1 MLHGAELP
9 RRAQLSRPIALRV
22 LPAAQKGC
30 ASRYGWEAG
39 FLQTAW
45 RAHGRTMLLTD
56 PLLVPASPSPFR
68 ALVVDDERLLRGLV
82 RRALLRAGFEVTEA
96 AEGHAALT
104 LVRAQPFDL
113 VLSDVEMPVMDGVE
127 LLARISGEYPK
138 LPVILLSGSFQL
150 GFEQTPADLGAFE
163 LLRKP
168 FSLKVVQE
176 AALRAVAAGGTATP
190 RLPAAEPVAD
200 TNGSFGW
207 RRLATRA
214 AGLSQRG

>member
-1 MLHGAELP
+1 
-9 RRAQLSRPIALRV
+9 
-22 LPAAQKGC
+22 
-30 ASRYGWEAG
+30 
-39 FLQTAW
+39 LQTAW

-150 GFEQTPADLGAFE
+150 GSEQTPADLGAFE

-176 AALRAVAAGGTATP
+176 AALRAVAGGTATP
-190 RLPAAEPVAD
+190 RLPVAEPVAD
-200 TNGSFGW
+200 TNGSSGW

-214 AGLSQRG
+214 ASFSQRG